1 MDMPA
6 KPGDFVW
13 QNKWRH
19 TYLHSRGAIGV
30 FRIVVNPRDRTAI
43 DLVVRHC
50 SSFSPRSSSRGLW
63 GKRER
68 NLYFPA
74 NCRIIDNF
82 Q

>member
-50 SSFSPRSSSRGLW
+50 SSFSPRCSSRWSL
-63 GKRER
+63 GKEKEFIFSRKLQ
-68 NLYFPA
+68 NY
-74 NCRIIDNF
+74 
-82 Q
+82 